1 MDRVAVMTRWAWTHL
16 AAAIAALLAALAL
29 IALASAPRADA
40 AKAACGATFS
50 VLHNDRIGDLKL
62 PAGQYDITL
71 IQPDRITCARASHLF
86 SRFLQDFNG
95 VLPDGWRL
103 NVAKARFTK
112 GGGFGFQVAQH
123 SGGGGGGGGG
133 GQHPGGNAVKC
144 PTFQILHNDL
154 INGQR
159 FRAGTYQMTALGGL
173 PCSKASSLLTG
184 FLQNNQNNL
193 PGRWRLDARTGT
205 FLRDGTGKG
214 FQVNLWR

>member
-1 MDRVAVMTRWAWTHL
+1 VGG
-16 AAAIAALLAALAL
+16 AITALLALAAL
-29 IALASAPRADA
+29 IALVSAPRASA

-50 VLHNDRIGDLKL
+50 VLHNDRIGSLKL
-62 PAGQYDITL
+62 PAGEYDITL

-95 VLPDGWRL
+95 VLPDSWQL

-123 SGGGGGGGGG
+123 TGGGGGGGGG
-133 GQHPGGNAVKC
+133 SQHPGRTTTKC
-144 PTFQILHNDL
+144 PTFQILHDDA
-154 INGQR
+154 IDGQR

-173 PCSKASSLLTG
+173 PCSKASSLLTR
-184 FLQNNQNNL
+184 FLANNQNDL

>member
-1 MDRVAVMTRWAWTHL
+1 MSAL
-16 AAAIAALLAALAL
+16 AALLALATL
-29 IALASAPRADA
+29 IALAGAPRADA
-40 AKAACGATFS
+40 AKAACGSPFT
-50 VLHNDRIGDLKL
+50 VLHNDRIGALKL

-112 GGGFGFQVAQH
+112 GGGFGFQVAPS
-123 SGGGGGGGGG
+123 SGGGSGGGGG
-133 GQHPGGNAVKC
+133 GQHPSGTTTKC

-154 INGQR
+154 IAGQR

-173 PCSKASSLLTG
+173 ACSKASSLLTQ
-184 FLQNNQNNL
+184 FLATSQNDL
-193 PGRWRLDARTGT
+193 PGRWRLDARSGT
-205 FLRDGTGKG
+205 FLRDGSGKG
-214 FQVNLWR
+214 FQVNRWR

>member
-1 MDRVAVMTRWAWTHL
+1 MGG
-16 AAAIAALLAALAL
+16 AIATLLALAAL
-29 IALASAPRADA
+29 IALVSAPRADA

-50 VLHNDRIGDLKL
+50 VLHNDRIGALRL

-86 SRFLQDFNG
+86 ARFLQDFNG

-112 GGGFGFQVAQH
+112 GGGFGFQVARH
-123 SGGGGGGGGG
+123 SGGGGGGGG
-133 GQHPGGNAVKC
+133 GQHPSGNATKC

-154 INGQR
+154 IDGQR

-184 FLQNNQNNL
+184 FLANNQNDL
-193 PGRWRLDARTGT
+193 PGRWKLNPRTGT

-214 FQVNLWR
+214 FQINFWSRLRSSPGPVQD

>member
-1 MDRVAVMTRWAWTHL
+1 MTRSAGLQAVLGALLAL
-16 AAAIAALLAALAL
+16 AAAFALAT
-29 IALASAPRADA
+29 ASRADA
-40 AKAACGATFS
+40 ANARCGASFS
-50 VLHNDRIGDLKL
+50 VLHNDRIGALKL

-112 GGGFGFQVAQH
+112 GGGFGFQVAPS

-133 GQHPGGNAVKC
+133 SQHPGGNATKC
-144 PTFQILHNDL
+144 PTFQILHNDV
-154 INGQR
+154 IAGQR

-173 PCSKASSLLTG
+173 ACSKASSLLTQ
-184 FLQNNQNNL
+184 FLASSQSDL

-205 FLRDGTGKG
+205 FLRDGGGKG
-214 FQVNLWR
+214 FQVNRWR